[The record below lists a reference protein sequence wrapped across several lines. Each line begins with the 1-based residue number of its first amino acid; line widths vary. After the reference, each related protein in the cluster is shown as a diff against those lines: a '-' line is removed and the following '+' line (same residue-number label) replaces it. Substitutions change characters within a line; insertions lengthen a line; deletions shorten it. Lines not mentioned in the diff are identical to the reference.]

1 MTGAAKSGSLSVP
14 TLDGE
19 APAMTET
26 RKALHSGGCQCGA
39 RRYALFAEP
48 YRAHLCH
55 CRMCQKAVGGPFAAL
70 AVVKLGDF
78 AWTRG
83 APAIFMSSSRVARGF
98 CPDCGTP
105 LSFQDLDA
113 DRINFT
119 IVSLDSP
126 AGVAPEFQMGIES
139 RLPWFEILPGLPAHR
154 TEDLVSAERLALIG
168 NLQHPDRD
176 TEAWPPDR

>member
-1 MTGAAKSGSLSVP
+1 
-14 TLDGE
+14 
-19 APAMTET
+19 MTET

-39 RRYALFAEP
+39 RRYALFTEP
-48 YRAHLCH
+48 TRAHLCH

-70 AVVKLGDF
+70 AVVKRGDF

-83 APAIFMSSSRVARGF
+83 APAIFKSSSRVARGF

-105 LSFQDLDA
+105 LTFQDLDA

-119 IVSLDSP
+119 IASLDRP

-139 RLPWFEILPGLPAHR
+139 RLPWFETLPGLTAHG
-154 TEDLVSAERLALIG
+154 TGDLVSAERLARID

-176 TEAWPPDR
+176 TDTWPPDR

>member
-1 MTGAAKSGSLSVP
+1 
-14 TLDGE
+14 
-19 APAMTET
+19 MTET
-26 RKALHSGGCQCGA
+26 RKAHHSGGCQCGA

-70 AVVKLGDF
+70 AVVKTGDF
-78 AWTRG
+78 AWSRG
-83 APAIFMSSSRVARGF
+83 APAIFKSSSRVARGF

-105 LSFQDLDA
+105 LTFQDLDA

-119 IVSLDSP
+119 IASLDNP

-139 RLPWFEILPGLPAHR
+139 RLPWFEILPTLPAHS
-154 TEDLVSAERLALIG
+154 TEDLVSAERLARIG
-168 NLQHPDRD
+168 TLQHPDRD
-176 TEAWPPDR
+176 TEAWPPMG

>member
-1 MTGAAKSGSLSVP
+1 MT
-14 TLDGE
+14 D
-19 APAMTET
+19 T
-26 RKALHSGGCQCGA
+26 RKALFSGGCQCGA
-39 RRYALFAEP
+39 RRYALYAEP

-78 AWTRG
+78 TWTRE
-83 APAIFMSSSRVARGF
+83 APGIFMSSSRVARGF

-105 LSFQDLDA
+105 LTFQDLDA

-119 IVSLDSP
+119 IASLDHP

-139 RLPWFEILPGLPAHR
+139 RLPWFESLPGLTAHD
-154 TEDLVSAERLALIG
+154 TEDLITAERLARIDS
-168 NLQHPDRD
+168 LQHPDRD
-176 TEAWPPDR
+176 TEAWPPGPG

>member
-1 MTGAAKSGSLSVP
+1 
-14 TLDGE
+14 
-19 APAMTET
+19 MTET
-26 RKALHSGGCQCGA
+26 RKALYSGGCQCGA

-70 AVVKLGDF
+70 AVVKNGDLT
-78 AWTRG
+78 WTRG
-83 APAIFMSSSRVARGF
+83 MPAVFTSSPRVVRGF

-105 LSFQDLDA
+105 LTFQDLDA

-119 IVSLDSP
+119 IASLDRP
-126 AGVAPEFQMGIES
+126 AEVIPEFQMGIES
-139 RLPWFEILPGLPAHR
+139 RLPWFERLPGLTAHS
-154 TEDLVSAERLALIG
+154 TEGLVSAERLAHID

-176 TEAWPPDR
+176 TETWTLHR

>member
-1 MTGAAKSGSLSVP
+1 
-14 TLDGE
+14 
-19 APAMTET
+19 MTET
-26 RKALHSGGCQCGA
+26 RQALHSGGCQCGA
-39 RRYALFAEP
+39 RRYALFTTP

-70 AVVKLGDF
+70 AVVKRGDF
-78 AWTRG
+78 AWSRG

-105 LSFQDLDA
+105 LTFQDLDA

-119 IVSLDSP
+119 IASLDRP

-139 RLPWFEILPGLPAHR
+139 RLPWFETLPGLPAHR
-154 TEDLVSAERLALIG
+154 TEDLVSAERLALIDS
-168 NLQHPDRD
+168 LQHPDRD
-176 TEAWPPDR
+176 TEVWPPSNR

>member
-1 MTGAAKSGSLSVP
+1 
-14 TLDGE
+14 
-19 APAMTET
+19 MTET
-26 RKALHSGGCQCGA
+26 RDARYSGGCQCGA

-70 AVVKLGDF
+70 AVVKNGDLT
-78 AWTRG
+78 WTRG
-83 APAIFMSSSRVARGF
+83 TPAVFKSSPRVVRGF

-105 LSFQDLDA
+105 LTFQDLDA

-119 IVSLDSP
+119 IASLDNP
-126 AGVAPEFQMGIES
+126 DRVAPDFQMGIES
-139 RLPWFEILPGLPAHR
+139 RLPWFETLPGLPAHG
-154 TEDLVSAERLALIG
+154 TEELVTAQRLAAIE

-176 TEAWPPDR
+176 TEAWPPEH

>member
-1 MTGAAKSGSLSVP
+1 MS
-14 TLDGE
+14 E
-19 APAMTET
+19 I
-26 RKALHSGGCQCGA
+26 RKPLYSGGCQCGA
-39 RRYALFAEP
+39 RRYALYAEP
-48 YRAHLCH
+48 YRAHICH

-70 AVVKLGDF
+70 AVVKTGDF

-83 APAIFMSSSRVARGF
+83 APGTFMSSPRVARRF

-105 LSFQDLDA
+105 LTFQDQDA

-119 IVSLDSP
+119 IASLDRP

-139 RLPWFEILPGLPAHR
+139 RLPWFEALPGLTPHR
-154 TEDLVSAERLALIG
+154 TEDLETVERLALMK

-176 TEAWPPDR
+176 TETWPPER